1 MKFTLSWLKEHLK
14 TDADIHAVAEAMTLA
29 GLEVEE
35 IENPA
40 EKLAAFSVAKVI
52 SAEKHPDADKLRV
65 CKVETKDGMLQIVCG
80 AHNARADMT
89 VAYAPMGAYI
99 PGLDFSLDKK
109 PRKIRGIESSGMMCS
124 ATELDAGD
132 DNDGIMD
139 LPQDLEM
146 GTPIADA
153 LGLNDPV
160 IDFEVTP
167 NRPDWLGVDN
177 IARDLAAV
185 GLGELITPEVKPI
198 KGNFPCPQK
207 IEIDNLEACPV
218 FAGRVVRGVK
228 NGPSPE
234 WLQTKLKAIGL
245 RPISA
250 LVDITNYLSYDR
262 ARPLHVYDMA
272 KLNGPIRA
280 RMGTGESFTALDDK
294 DYVVGETDCAIADD
308 NGVLGLGGIM
318 GGTSSGCTEDTTDV
332 FIESAFFDPLTIR
345 RSAKRL
351 GINSDAKYRFERGVD
366 TGFVIGGLEMAT
378 QLILDICGGEPSEIE
393 VAGEVPAA
401 PAPVEFQPSLNERL
415 TGLYLTDPQM
425 KKILTDL
432 GFTITEGDAW
442 TVTVPSWRRDVT
454 EGADLVEDLVRIHGF
469 HNLEAVSLPP
479 LSGRREPTA
488 TLTQNRTRLARRA
501 LAGRGLSEAITW
513 SFALQDHC
521 KVFGGGE
528 DHMRLDNPISSDLD
542 TMRPSALI
550 HLLLAGQRNADKG
563 YPGSSLF
570 ELGPIY
576 KGTGETDQALA
587 LAGMRRTE
595 VERHWAG
602 NRQPDALTAKGD
614 VLAALSAMGAKTD
627 NLQLSKPSGEYW
639 HPGRSG
645 RLQMGPKNILADF
658 GELHPRA
665 LKALGIEGRVVAF
678 EIWPENIPAPRKKN
692 ASKTKGA
699 LKLSDLMPVHKDFA
713 FIVSEDTHAG
723 DIIKAAR
730 GADKQ
735 LITDVNLF
743 DVYRG
748 QGIEDGFKSLAIDVT
763 LTPSDATLTDK
774 DIEAVMEKIITG
786 VTKAGGVLRS

>member
-52 SAEKHPDADKLRV
+52 SAEPHPDADKLRV
-65 CKVETKDGMLQIVCG
+65 CRVETKDGPLQIVCG
-80 AHNARADMT
+80 APNARKDMT

-124 ATELDAGD
+124 AKELDAGED
-132 DNDGIMD
+132 ADGIMD
-139 LPQDLEM
+139 LPQDLAM

-167 NRPDWLGVDN
+167 NRPDWLGVNN

-185 GLGELITPEVKPI
+185 GLGELITPDVKPV
-198 KGNFPCPQK
+198 KGTFPCPQK
-207 IEIDNLEACPV
+207 IEIDSLDACPV

-280 RMGTGESFTALDDK
+280 RFGSDESFTALDDK
-294 DYVVGETDCAIADD
+294 DYKVGASDCAIADD
-308 NGVLGLGGIM
+308 KGVLGLGGIM
-318 GGTSSGCTEDTTDV
+318 GGTSSGCTEETTDV
-332 FIESAFFDPLTIR
+332 FIESAYFDPLTIR
-345 RSAKRL
+345 RTAKRL

-378 QLILDICGGEPSEIE
+378 QLILDICGGEASEIE
-393 VAGEVPAA
+393 IAGDVPAP
-401 PAPVEFQPSLNERL
+401 PASVEFQPSLNERL
-415 TGLYLTDPQM
+415 TGLYLTDEQM
-425 KKILTDL
+425 KTILTDL
-432 GFTITEGDAW
+432 GFSVHDGDAW
-442 TVTVPSWRRDVT
+442 TVTVPTWRRDVT

-488 TLTQNRTRLARRA
+488 TLLQNRTRLGRRA

-521 KVFGGGE
+521 KVFGGGA

-542 TMRPSALI
+542 CMRPSALI
-550 HLLLAGQRNADKG
+550 HLLLAGQRSADKG
-563 YPGSSLF
+563 YPAAALF
-570 ELGPIY
+570 ETGPIY
-576 KGTGETDQALA
+576 RDTSDDGQALT
-587 LAGMRRTE
+587 LAGMRR
-595 VERHWAG
+595 VDMQRGWDG
-602 NRQPDALTAKGD
+602 NTAPDALTAKAD
-614 VLAALSAMGAKTD
+614 TEAVLAAMGANLT
-627 NLQLSKPSGEYW
+627 NLQLSKPTGEYW

-678 EIWPENIPAPRKKN
+678 EIWPENLPAPRKKK

-699 LKLSDLMPVHKDFA
+699 LKISDLMPLHKDFA
-713 FIVSEDTHAG
+713 FIVSEDTQAG

-748 QGIEDGFKSLAIDVT
+748 KGVEEGYKSLAIEVI
-763 LTPSDATLTDK
+763 LTPKDVTLTDK
-774 DIEAVMEKIITG
+774 DIDAVMEKIIAS
-786 VTKAGGVLRS
+786 VKKQGGVLRG